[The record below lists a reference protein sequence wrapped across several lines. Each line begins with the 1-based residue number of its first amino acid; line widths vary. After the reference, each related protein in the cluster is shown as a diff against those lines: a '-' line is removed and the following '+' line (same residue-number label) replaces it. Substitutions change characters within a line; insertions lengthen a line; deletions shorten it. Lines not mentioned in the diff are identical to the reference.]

1 MTFLDAQQ
9 AFINIHHPQFKQNSS
24 KVELASESKGLG
36 NLAGTV
42 VGTVAGKFGGPMA
55 ATVAKTVVD
64 SVANSN
70 ENEV

>member
-24 KVELASESKGLG
+24 KKGELASKESKGL
-36 NLAGTV
+36 AGRIAFSKT
-42 VGTVAGKFGGPMA
+42 FS
-55 ATVAKTVVD
+55 AKTVDD

-70 ENEV
+70 KNEV